1 MIRTVRWSSQQKY
14 QDLKYPMKLQL
25 GFQANG
31 LNSLV
36 DCFSSRLLAEI
47 SIEAFIF
54 KPY

>member
-31 LNSLV
+31 L
-36 DCFSSRLLAEI
+36 RLLAEI